1 MPQHQPEFLEAI
13 RHVVENRDARA
24 EWDPEDMENAL
35 IRVEDGESMTQVAE
49 DFPFTKGTI
58 SDQMAKVRERE
69 KEIVNDREGGSGIF
83 EDPIED
89 AVEQFKEFFDDMNS
103 KYDMGVNEVTTQ
115 MMVDEIRDAGQL
127 PRPNYVAQF
136 LESTN
141 SGVANAGDLRYIT
154 RRYRQWLENYKD
166 QSQSGGGGPVGDG
179 IGGTN
184 IGGNSGSPAMGGGVN
199 VGGGTGLFPDEG
211 QEQQQSQSNDRV
223 DRLEQE
229 ISELKQLIREDA
241 QGGSDEGTIT
251 VERENGANVTLPANH
266 PAVAEMVGGG
276 SDDGGDDFMG
286 MLQKAK
292 EAGLVVGPE
301 EMRSMQDSGGGL
313 DETIDKLQTLGV
325 IDTGGD
331 DELVGAIQSAISDLG
346 QKQIQA
352 QQQMSQNFTQVME
365 DLKELQEDDDDEMSP
380 EEIVERVTDEL
391 KEDEVD
397 RLERQMDERF
407 EDVLSE
413 VKSSRRGRSRGTQDP
428 EFLKTDRQMEF
439 REKQLETL
447 NQNLREIPGAV
458 TESIR
463 DGLVPALREIQMS
476 QAGQQQEIWQPPQ
489 GGQRGEPEYEPDPTP
504 DPVDRRSRGEQR
516 QDTSRNPEP
525 PEGDSSDVEQDA
537 EELRE
542 NLGLN
547 DASPSDGGEA

>member
-13 RHVVENRDARA
+13 RYVVENRDGRA

-58 SDQMAKVRERE
+58 SDQMAKVREKE

-103 KYDMGVNEVTTQ
+103 KYDMGVNEVTIQ

-136 LESTN
+136 LESTK

-154 RRYRQWLENYKD
+154 RRYRQWLENYKENT
-166 QSQSGGGGPVGDG
+166 SAGGGGPVGDG
-179 IGGTN
+179 IGGTD
-184 IGGNSGSPAMGGGVN
+184 IGSQGGSPAMGGGVS
-199 VGGGTGLFPDEG
+199 VGGGGGLFPDDG
-211 QEQQQSQSNDRV
+211 QEQQQSQSNGRV

-229 ISELKQLIREDA
+229 ISELKQLIRDDA
-241 QGGSDEGTIT
+241 QGGSNEGTIT
-251 VERENGANVTLPANH
+251 VERENGTEVTLPANH

-276 SDDGGDDFMG
+276 DDGGGDDFMD

-301 EMRSMQDSGGGL
+301 QMQAMQQQGGGL
-313 DETIDKLQTLGV
+313 EETIEKLKTLGV
-325 IDTGGD
+325 VDTGSD

-365 DLKELQEDDDDEMSP
+365 DLKEMQEDDDDDMSA

-391 KEDEVD
+391 KEDEVE

-413 VKSSRRGRSRGTQDP
+413 VKSSTRSRNRGQQDP
-428 EFLKTDRQMEF
+428 DFLKKDREMQF

-447 NQNLREIPGAV
+447 NENLREIPEAMAV
-458 TESIR
+458 SIR
-463 DGLVPALREIQMS
+463 DGLVPALKEMQMS
-476 QAGQQQEIWQPPQ
+476 RGNQMQEIWQPPQ
-489 GGQRGEPEYEPDPTP
+489 GGNRGEPEYEPDPNP
-504 DPVDRRSRGEQR
+504 DPTDRRPREQQR
-516 QDTSRNPEP
+516 YSEPPREEQTEPDTSDIEEN
-525 PEGDSSDVEQDA
+525 A
-537 EELRE
+537 EDLRE

-547 DASPSDGGEA
+547 DGGSEEGIEQ

>member
-13 RHVVENRDARA
+13 RYVVENRDGRA

-58 SDQMAKVRERE
+58 SDQMAKVREKE

-103 KYDMGVNEVTTQ
+103 KYDMGVNEVTIQ

-136 LESTN
+136 LESTK

-154 RRYRQWLENYKD
+154 RRYRQWLENYKENA
-166 QSQSGGGGPVGDG
+166 SASGSGPVGDG

-184 IGGNSGSPAMGGGVN
+184 IGNQSGSPAMGGGVS
-199 VGGGTGLFPDEG
+199 VGGGGGLFPDDG
-211 QEQQQSQSNDRV
+211 QEQQQNESGGRV

-229 ISELKQLIREDA
+229 ISELKQLIRNDA
-241 QGGSDEGTIT
+241 QGGPDEGTIT
-251 VERENGANVTLPANH
+251 IERDNGTEVTLPANH

-276 SDDGGDDFMG
+276 DDGGGDDFMD

-301 EMRSMQDSGGGL
+301 QMQAMQQQGDGL
-313 DETIDKLQTLGV
+313 EGTIEKLQTLGV

-331 DELVGAIQSAISDLG
+331 EELVGAIQSAISDLG

-352 QQQMSQNFTQVME
+352 QQQMSQNFSQVME
-365 DLKELQEDDDDEMSP
+365 DLKEMQEDDDDDMSA

-391 KEDEVD
+391 KEDEVE

-413 VKSSRRGRSRGTQDP
+413 MKSSNRRRNRGQQDP
-428 EFLKTDRQMEF
+428 DFLKKDREMQF

-447 NQNLREIPGAV
+447 NENLREIPEAMAV
-458 TESIR
+458 SIR
-463 DGLVPALREIQMS
+463 DGLVPAIKEMQMS
-476 QAGQQQEIWQPPQ
+476 RGNQMQELWQPPQ
-489 GGQRGEPEYEPDPTP
+489 GGNRGEPEYEPDPNP
-504 DPVDRRSRGEQR
+504 DPTDRRPRDAQRHTDPREQA
-516 QDTSRNPEP
+516 QSGSDTSGIE
-525 PEGDSSDVEQDA
+525 EDA
-537 EELRE
+537 ADLRE
-542 NLGLN
+542 NLGL
-547 DASPSDGGEA
+547 DDGDGEEVEE